1 MEIKRGLDLDPFSL
15 TDTRVTHTLL
25 PTEWLCRYLIP
36 SPCRWWGLDAHVQ
49 KECFLTQKDRPGW
62 NGSFSLILSS
72 SCLWGFDQKQPSLAP
87 AQAGTWGSTISPCA
101 VGEFWRHWFR
111 RWGIPRAWRLDHR
124 AEHPQGSCLFS
135 RNLGQGSHGLL
146 FFFLRQDLSL
156 NLELIS
162 SARLGDQAAPG
173 TLLPVSDSMKQ
184 ALSPPAVYMSA
195 GNTLGSSSP

>member
-49 KECFLTQKDRPGW
+49 KECFLTQKDRPSW

-72 SCLWGFDQKQPSLAP
+72 SWLWGFDQKQPSLAP
-87 AQAGTWGSTISPCA
+87 TQAVTWGSTISPCT

-111 RWGIPRAWRLDHR
+111 RWGIPQAWRLDHR
-124 AEHPQGSCLFS
+124 AEHPQRSAYSQETWDKAVTVYF
-135 RNLGQGSHGLL
+135 

-184 ALSPPAVYMSA
+184 ALSLPAAYKSA
-195 GNTLGSSSP
+195 GNTFGSSSP